1 MVENWNSANAVICYG
16 KASELTGA
24 DREDQEVTMLALH
37 LLQSALVLI
46 NTIFLQRVLNE
57 PEWAGRLTEE
67 DRRALTPLFW
77 THVKPL
83 RQPLLADAEVGPVAG
98 GRKGVIHAA
107 TLAPDRERRVAPWGA
122 STPPPVNFW
131 VTASSSPA

>member
-1 MVENWNSANAVICYG
+1 MVENWNSANAVLCYG

-46 NTIFLQRVLNE
+46 NTLFLQRVLAE
-57 PEWAGRLTEE
+57 PEWADRLTEE

-77 THVKPL
+77 THVNPSGTFSL
-83 RQPLLADAEVGPVAG
+83 QMDRHFDLDLPG
-98 GRKGVIHAA
+98 AA
-107 TLAPDRERRVAPWGA
+107 R
-122 STPPPVNFW
+122 
-131 VTASSSPA
+131 